1 MRGAD
6 ESHVK
11 AGSSLTGT
19 QYDTPSPE
27 SEGGALPSAA
37 MPAEHEIRALVA
49 TIVDGVLAGPESEQA
64 PAEPV
69 GKSVAIGADHGGF
82 RLKEFL
88 VFRLKEAGW
97 EVVDCGTH
105 SEESVD
111 YPEFAHAV
119 AAKVV
124 AGESAWGI
132 VVDGAGIGSAIAA
145 NKVPGI
151 RAALCY
157 DVSSA
162 RNSREH
168 NHANVLTLGA
178 GLIGRNLAWQIVE
191 TWLATDWEPGRHQR
205 RVEMISEIDRRYR
218 RDA

>member
-1 MRGAD
+1 
-6 ESHVK
+6 
-11 AGSSLTGT
+11 
-19 QYDTPSPE
+19 
-27 SEGGALPSAA
+27 

-49 TIVDGVLAGPESEQA
+49 TIVDGVMASSEPQ
-64 PAEPV
+64 PDQPVAEPV
-69 GKSVAIGADHGGF
+69 GRSVAIGADHGGY
-82 RLKEFL
+82 RLKEYL
-88 VFRLKEAGW
+88 AFRLKEAGW
-97 EVVDCGTH
+97 DIVDCGTD
-105 SEESVD
+105 SEDSVD

-119 AAKVV
+119 AMKVA
-124 AGESAWGI
+124 AGECRWGI
-132 VVDGAGIGSAIAA
+132 VVDGAGIGSSMVA

-157 DVSSA
+157 DLSSA